1 MLSIFILKLAKLEII
16 MKKDKKFEKIVSMIS
31 FSLIQLL
38 FIFAKLFNIIDEPW
52 LLVLSPILSIFIF
65 CILSF
70 LVLLIIENHSKNI

>member
-38 FIFAKLFNIIDEPW
+38 FIFAKLFNIIHEPW
-52 LLVLSPILSIFIF
+52 LFVLSPIISIFVLSI
-65 CILSF
+65 ILII
-70 LVLLIIENHSKNI
+70 VLLIIENHSKNI

>member
-1 MLSIFILKLAKLEII
+1 
-16 MKKDKKFEKIVSMIS
+16 MKKDKKFEKIVSLIL

-38 FIFAKLFNIIDEPW
+38 FIFAKLFNIIHESW
-52 LLVLSPILSIFIF
+52 LFVFSPIISIFIF